1 MYVWL
6 VKLKAGRLSESLK
19 NIAKKLKINYKE
31 GIDMVD
37 MYVAL
42 VMNGRRTLEQVP
54 EKYREAVRLDL
65 EALGLDG
72 NGNPVSI
79 TSQEHNAS

>member
-1 MYVWL
+1 MYVRL
-6 VKLKAGRLSESLK
+6 VSEV
-19 NIAKKLKINYKE
+19 E
-31 GIDMVD
+31 GWTIE
-37 MYVAL
+37 
-42 VMNGRRTLEQVP
+42 RVP

-79 TSQEHNAS
+79 TPQEHNLS